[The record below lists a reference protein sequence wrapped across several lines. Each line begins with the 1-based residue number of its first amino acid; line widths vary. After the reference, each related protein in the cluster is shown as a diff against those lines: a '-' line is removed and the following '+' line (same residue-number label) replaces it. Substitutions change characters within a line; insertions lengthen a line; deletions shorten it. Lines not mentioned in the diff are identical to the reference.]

1 MAKRN
6 SSLRNTPKSRSR
18 AGRTKSSG
26 GAKAIAARKKPAR
39 ATKSS
44 GGGARS
50 TTRAATGVTRSSGR
64 DRSSLRNRSR
74 ETAQSKNK
82 TVRTL
87 EEIADRENLNGEDLY
102 QRTSDYRQQKR
113 MEEDVFAPT
122 LQKANLWL
130 KEVMEEIGTQDR
142 HRAHTAL
149 KSVLQTLRDRLTA
162 EEAVD
167 LASQLPTLIRGMFFE
182 GWKPAGKPVKYS
194 KEEFINEVRGHFQNL
209 SGINHAEIIRA
220 VFAVLQRNIDPGEIQ
235 HVIGTMPEEFAE
247 LWMEK
252 ELV

>member
-1 MAKRN
+1 
-6 SSLRNTPKSRSR
+6 
-18 AGRTKSSG
+18 
-26 GAKAIAARKKPAR
+26 
-39 ATKSS
+39 
-44 GGGARS
+44 
-50 TTRAATGVTRSSGR
+50 
-64 DRSSLRNRSR
+64 
-74 ETAQSKNK
+74 
-82 TVRTL
+82 
-87 EEIADRENLNGEDLY
+87 
-102 QRTSDYRQQKR
+102 

-130 KEVMEEIGTQDR
+130 KEIMEEIGTQDP

-182 GWKPAGKPVKYS
+182 GWKPAGKPIKYS
-194 KEEFINEVRGHFQNL
+194 KEEFINEVRGYFQNL